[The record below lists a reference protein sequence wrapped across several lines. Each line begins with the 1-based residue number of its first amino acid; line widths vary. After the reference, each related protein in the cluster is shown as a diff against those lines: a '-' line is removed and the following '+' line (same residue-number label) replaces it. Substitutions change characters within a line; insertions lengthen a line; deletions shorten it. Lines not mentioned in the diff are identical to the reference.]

1 MTLLSSLMAASTSPD
16 KPFTN
21 PPVTMVTSVAPKGTF
36 TFGQTS
42 SATGNP
48 SPFDFG
54 QVSSTTPGTGMNLF
68 TSPQKNSSMTAG
80 IGANM
85 FSSPQNENIFSGK
98 AISREASPVMIKSPS
113 KTGDDHIDEYEPNVY
128 FKPVIDLPDL
138 VETKTGEEEEESMF
152 CEKARLFRFDDGQ
165 WKERGTGQ
173 MKLLRHKETKR
184 ARVLMRRDQVLKICA
199 NHFLT
204 KDMKLSPM
212 QSSNKA
218 WCWNAQDFSDG
229 EIQVE
234 KLAVRFQNPD
244 IASRF
249 QTTFEKLQ
257 SELDQVVQPKKEP
270 SKPVSTGQPSLG
282 SLFKKEE
289 GSWKCDAC
297 LINNKA
303 DVHKCVSCGTL
314 KPGVK
319 VKDVKQTE
327 TKGHSFNFGAST
339 GLLNSCSTLY
349 KNVISERV

>member
-1 MTLLSSLMAASTSPD
+1 MPLLSTLMAASTSPD
-16 KPFTN
+16 KPLTN

-36 TFGQTS
+36 TFGQAS
-42 SATGNP
+42 SAIGNP
-48 SPFDFG
+48 SPFNFG
-54 QVSSTTPGTGMNLF
+54 QVSSTTPGTGVNFF
-68 TSPQKNSSMTAG
+68 TSPQKNSSMTPD

-85 FSSPQNENIFSGK
+85 FSSPQKENIFSGK
-98 AISREASPVMIKSPS
+98 AISREASPVKSPS
-113 KTGDDHIDEYEPNVY
+113 KTRDDHIDEYEPNVD

-165 WKERGTGQ
+165 WKERGTGL
-173 MKLLRHKETKR
+173 MKLLRHKVTKR

-303 DVHKCVSCGTL
+303 DVQKCVSCGTL

-339 GLLNSCSTLY
+339 GLLNSCSTY
-349 KNVISERV
+349 KNVISVRV